1 MGSRFWWSLALAA
14 SFGIFGCAPGLGGRA
29 SFPVVSKAKIPEGF
43 VKVADVDEERCS
55 HVVLFF
61 WAWGDDQNHEALVTD
76 MLEKYKGDAII
87 DAELTFTL
95 IPALVYQ
102 QSCAVLKG
110 TVVRRASGAPPTASN
125 SSSQREASR

>member
-1 MGSRFWWSLALAA
+1 LALVATC
-14 SFGIFGCAPGLGGRA
+14 GLLGCAPGLGGRA

-55 HVVLFF
+55 HIVLFF
-61 WAWGDDQNHEALVTD
+61 WAWGEDENHEALVTEV
-76 MLEKYKGDAII
+76 LEKYKGDAVVN
-87 DAELTFTL
+87 AELTFTL
-95 IPALVYQ
+95 IPAVVYQ

-110 TVVRRASGAPPTASN
+110 TVVRRASESAPVASD